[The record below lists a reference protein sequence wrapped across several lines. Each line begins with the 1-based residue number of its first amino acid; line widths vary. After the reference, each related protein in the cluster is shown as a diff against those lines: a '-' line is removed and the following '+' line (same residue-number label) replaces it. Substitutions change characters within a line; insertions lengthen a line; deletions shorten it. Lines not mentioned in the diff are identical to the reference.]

1 MGELSLEMV
10 GGASGMERGGV
21 ERRLERRQG
30 SQDRSE
36 GPGEVM
42 DLSLLLFE

>member
-1 MGELSLEMV
+1 MGELCLEMV

-21 ERRLERRQG
+21 EMGLERRQG

-36 GPGEVM
+36 GLGGG
-42 DLSLLLFE
+42 DGFLFAAL

>member
-21 ERRLERRQG
+21 ERGLERRQG

-36 GPGEVM
+36 EPGEV
-42 DLSLLLFE
+42 DSSLLLFE